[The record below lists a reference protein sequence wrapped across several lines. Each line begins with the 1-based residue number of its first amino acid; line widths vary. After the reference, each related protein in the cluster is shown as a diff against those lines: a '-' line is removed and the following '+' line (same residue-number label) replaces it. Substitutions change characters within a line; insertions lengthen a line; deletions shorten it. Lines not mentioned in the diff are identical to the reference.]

1 MNVNNIKDVL
11 RGYVID
17 SFFGEVQTATL
28 YDDENLM
35 EALDSLQILRMV
47 GDVEKRF
54 SIQVNNDD
62 LIPENFGSVEKLA
75 VFIMRKQ
82 H

>member
-1 MNVNNIKDVL
+1 MNINNIKEVI
-11 RGYVID
+11 RGYVVD

-28 YDDENLM
+28 DDDENLM
-35 EALDSLQILRMV
+35 EVLDSLQILRMV
-47 GDVEKRF
+47 ADVEKRF

-62 LIPENFGSVEKLA
+62 LTPENFGSVDKLA
-75 VFIMRKQ
+75 AFIMRKR